1 MYVYKISNIQPSS
14 CTILESAAIGV
25 PATVRI
31 KSKKPLSKKQV
42 IDKVNK
48 YLMENYNE
56 SIDPADFE
64 SVQKPVKTTKKTTIL
79 EMADDDIDP
88 LGLGIDE
95 AGNQLGHDPRYNK
108 DEDDKNP
115 EPDPFDGHISGPADL
130 SDLDLTD
137 ELSVDSA
144 ADDESSFE
152 NTGTLEELESRERE
166 DQMAEEMR
174 TNEVIS
180 EINRLNAEITKAN
193 RKINNLLNSL
203 LKKGLR

>member
-14 CTILESAAIGV
+14 CTILESAALGV
-25 PATVRI
+25 PTTVRI

-64 SVQKPVKTTKKTTIL
+64 SVKKPAKTIKKATIL

-95 AGNQLGHDPRYNK
+95 AGNQLGD
-108 DEDDKNP
+108 DEVGGRFND
-115 EPDPFDGHISGPADL
+115 HIRGGSDL
-130 SDLDLTD
+130 SDMDNTD
-137 ELSVDSA
+137 EFKVEPA
-144 ADDESSFE
+144 ADDESSFG
-152 NTGTLEELESRERE
+152 NTGTLDEFESGQAREQADE
-166 DQMAEEMR
+166 VKYVQDLKNQIAEYHK
-174 TNEVIS
+174 
-180 EINRLNAEITKAN
+180 RLNSVEAKVN
-193 RKINNLLNSL
+193 RILHDLLNNDL
-203 LKKGLR
+203 